1 MNPSTQPACS
11 PSYVFGPVPSRRLG
25 RSLGIDLVPLKTCTY
40 DCIYCQLGRTTH
52 QTVERKP
59 YAPGEVVLRQ
69 LQEKLSTLSVPP
81 DFITFSGSGEPTLNS
96 RIGAIIK
103 EVNRLTAVP
112 LAVLTN
118 GSLLHLEAVREALL
132 GADVVI
138 PSMDAVHPSLFRL
151 INRPH
156 HSLNFSQILQGLK
169 KFRNEYAGEI
179 WLEVMF
185 CRGFNDESQHI
196 ERLREEIEKIGPNR
210 IHLNTV
216 VRPPAE
222 EFAYPLTKEQLEKA
236 AHLLGERAEIL
247 PAECPA
253 CAARVYGEIDREV
266 LLLLERRPCSLD
278 DLSRAFGV
286 SEKDMAASLRKLRD
300 KGAVGYDV
308 YNRTV
313 FYKAGKKS
321 EKNCPWG
328 GKNDAHL

>member
-1 MNPSTQPACS
+1 M
-11 PSYVFGPVPSRRLG
+11 
-25 RSLGIDLVPLKTCTY
+25 KTCTY
-40 DCIYCQLGRTTH
+40 DCIYCQLGRTAH
-52 QTVERKP
+52 QTLERKP
-59 YAPGEVVLRQ
+59 YVAGDLVIRQ
-69 LQEKLSTLSVPP
+69 LQEKLSSLSTPP

-96 RIGAIIK
+96 RIGAIIE
-103 EVNRLTAVP
+103 EVNRLTPVP
-112 LAVLTN
+112 VAVLTN
-118 GSLLHLEAVREALL
+118 GSLLHLETVREALL

-138 PSMDAVHPSLFRL
+138 PSMDAAHSSLFRL

-156 HSLNFSQILQGLK
+156 PSLNFSQIVEGLK
-169 KFRNEYAGEI
+169 KFRKEYAGEI
-179 WLEVMF
+179 WLEVML
-185 CRGFNDESQHI
+185 CRGFNDEDRHI

-210 IHLNTV
+210 THLNTV

-222 EFAYPLTKEQLEKA
+222 EFAYPLSKEQLEKA
-236 AHLLGERAEIL
+236 AHLLGGKAEIL

-253 CAARVYGEIDREV
+253 SAARVYGEIDREV

-300 KGAVGYDV
+300 KGAVGYNV

-321 EKNCPWG
+321 EKNLSLG
-328 GKNDAHL
+328 R

>member
-1 MNPSTQPACS
+1 MSASIQPASS

-59 YAPGEVVLRQ
+59 YVPEEDVIRQ
-69 LQEKLSTLSVPP
+69 LGEKLSTLSTPP
-81 DFITFSGSGEPTLNS
+81 DFVTFSGSGEPTLNS
-96 RIGAIIK
+96 RIGAII
-103 EVNRLTAVP
+103 EDVNRLTAVP

-118 GSLLHLEAVREALL
+118 GSLLHLEAVREALS

-138 PSMDAVHPSLFRL
+138 PSLDAAHPSLFRL

-156 HSLNFSQILQGLK
+156 RSLNFSQTFQGLK

-179 WLEVMF
+179 WLEVML
-185 CRGFNDESQHI
+185 CRGFNDEDSHL
-196 ERLREEIEKIGPNR
+196 EKLREEIEKIGPNR

-222 EFAYPLTKEQLEKA
+222 AFSYPLSMEQLEKA
-236 AHLLGERAEIL
+236 AHLLGGKAEIL
-247 PAECPA
+247 PAERPSPA
-253 CAARVYGEIDREV
+253 VQEYGPDEREI
-266 LLLLERRPCSLD
+266 LILLERRPCSLE
-278 DLSRAFGV
+278 DLSRAFRV
-286 SEKDMAASLRKLRD
+286 PEKEMAASLRKLRER
-300 KGAVGYDV
+300 GAVAYNV

-313 FYKAGKKS
+313 FYKLCHKIERNLS
-321 EKNCPWG
+321 
-328 GKNDAHL
+328 LRR

>member
-1 MNPSTQPACS
+1 MGIDKKIPN
-11 PSYVFGPVPSRRLG
+11 YVFGPVPSRRLG

-40 DCIYCQLGRTTH
+40 DCIYCQLGRTTR

-59 YAPGEVVLRQ
+59 YVPVELVIQQ
-69 LQEKLSTLSVPP
+69 LQEKLSTLSTPP
-81 DFITFSGSGEPTLNS
+81 DFITFSGSGEPTLNF
-96 RIGAIIK
+96 RIGDFIG
-103 EVNRLTAVP
+103 EVNRLITVP
-112 LAVLTN
+112 VAVLTN

-138 PSMDAVHPSLFRL
+138 PSLDAAHSSLFRL

-156 HSLNFSQILQGLK
+156 FSLNFSQVIEGLK
-169 KFRNEYAGEI
+169 KFRKEYTGEI
-179 WLEVMF
+179 WLEIML
-185 CRGFNDESQHI
+185 CRGFNDENQHI
-196 ERLREEIEKIGPNR
+196 KRLRVEIEKIGPNR
-210 IHLNTV
+210 THLNTV

-222 EFAYPLTKEQLEKA
+222 EFAYPLSKEQLEKA
-236 AHLLGERAEIL
+236 AQLLGGKAEIL

-253 CAARVYGEIDREV
+253 SAARVYGEIDREV
-266 LLLLERRPCSLD
+266 LFLLERRPCSLD

-300 KGAVGYDV
+300 KGAVGYNV

-321 EKNCPWG
+321 EKNLSLG
-328 GKNDAHL
+328 R

>member
-1 MNPSTQPACS
+1 MGKDKKIPN
-11 PSYVFGPVPSRRLG
+11 YIFGPVPSRRLG

-40 DCIYCQLGRTTH
+40 DCIYCQLGRTTR

-59 YAPGEVVLRQ
+59 YVPRESVIRE
-69 LQEKLSTLSVPP
+69 LQEKLSTLSAPP

-96 RIGAIIK
+96 RIGSII
-103 EVNRLTAVP
+103 EAVNRLTDLP

-118 GSLLHLEAVREALL
+118 GSLLHLEAVREALQ

-138 PSMDAVHPSLFRL
+138 PSLDAAHSSLFRL

-156 HSLNFSQILQGLK
+156 PSLNFSQVIEGLK
-169 KFRNEYAGEI
+169 KFRKEYTGEI
-179 WLEVMF
+179 WLEIML
-185 CRGFNDESQHI
+185 CRGFNDENQHI
-196 ERLREEIEKIGPNR
+196 ERLRVEIEKICPNR

-222 EFAYPLTKEQLEKA
+222 EFAYPLSKEQLEKA
-236 AHLLGERAEIL
+236 AHLLGGKAEIL

-253 CAARVYGEIDREV
+253 SPTRVYGEIDREV
-266 LLLLERRPCSLD
+266 LLLLERRPCSLE

-300 KGAVGYDV
+300 KGTVGYDV

-313 FYKAGKKS
+313 FYKSGKKS
-321 EKNCPWG
+321 EKNLSLG
-328 GKNDAHL
+328 R